1 MGATRSLSTAAW
13 LWPRS
18 KRRQDL
24 WLGVL
29 LVLPAVLFVV
39 IFVLGPLF
47 STIAL
52 SFYSRRL
59 TAPHQPTTFVGLRN
73 YGYIFGQGIVQ
84 PALFNSVFISAATV
98 LIQFVI
104 GLAIALLLNRQF
116 IGRGAV
122 RATFIMAWGVP
133 TIAAAFVFRWL
144 FDATYGAINK
154 LLLSLHVVSAGIP
167 WLGEART
174 ALFTVIMANTWKGLP
189 YPVLIF
195 LAGLQLIPQE
205 IRDAAR
211 IDGAGWWQEFLNVTM
226 PQLRFVTI
234 IFVVLRFIWSF
245 NAFDLVYLLTGGGP
259 ANATMVLPVQI
270 YIEAFRTFD
279 VGTASAL
286 GTVMALSLII
296 FTVVFLRVATA
307 QERADA

>member
-167 WLGEART
+167 WLGEAR
-174 ALFTVIMANTWKGLP
+174 MANTWKGLP

-286 GTVMALSLII
+286 GAVMALSLII

>member
-1 MGATRSLSTAAW
+1 MGATRSLNSAARW
-13 LWPRS
+13 WPRS
-18 KRRQDL
+18 RRRQDQ

-29 LVLPAVLFVV
+29 LVLPVVLFVV
-39 IFVLGPLF
+39 VFVLGPLF
-47 STIAL
+47 STLVL

-59 TAPHQPTTFVGLRN
+59 TAPNQPSIFVGLRN
-73 YGYIFGQGIVQ
+73 YRYIFGQGIVQ
-84 PALFNSVFISAATV
+84 PALFNSIFISAATV

-104 GLAIALLLNRQF
+104 GMAIALLLNRQF
-116 IGRGAV
+116 AGRGAV

-154 LLLSLHVVSAGIP
+154 VLLDLHVISAGVP
-167 WLGEART
+167 WLGEAHT

-211 IDGAGWWQEFLNVTM
+211 IDGAGWWQEFLTVTM
-226 PQLRFVTI
+226 PHLRFVTI
-234 IFVVLRFIWSF
+234 IFIVLRFIWSF

-259 ANATMVLPVQI
+259 AGATMVLPVQI

-279 VGTASAL
+279 VGVASAL
-286 GTVMALSLII
+286 GTVMAVTLIA
-296 FTVVFLRVATA
+296 FTVVFLRVATVR
-307 QERADA
+307 EDADA